1 MIRILVTGCAGFIGS
16 HLTET
21 LLNKGFKVYGIDNLS
36 NGKLTNIASIRKNK
50 NFKFLK
56 CDINDNKIFDELLN
70 DVEVIYHLAALADI
84 VPSIQ
89 NPELYFNSNVNGTFN
104 LIRNCENKKVKKI
117 IYAASS
123 SCYGI
128 PDKYPTSENSP
139 ILPKYPYA
147 LTKRLGEEIIF
158 ILVISLKFLLLVC
171 VYLMY
176 MVLEQE
182 HQAPMAL
189 SLVFF

>member
-21 LLNKGFKVYGIDNLS
+21 LLNQGFKVYGIDNLS
-36 NGKLTNIASIRKNK
+36 NGKLSNISFFNK
-50 NFKFLK
+50 NTNFIFLEY
-56 CDINDNKIFDELLN
+56 DINEIDKFEKVLDEV
-70 DVEVIYHLAALADI
+70 DVIYHLAALADI

-89 NPELYFNSNVNGTFN
+89 NPESYFNSNVNGTFN
-104 LIRNCENKKVKKI
+104 LIRNCENKKIKKI

-139 ILPKYPYA
+139 ILPQYPYA
-147 LTKRLGEEIIF
+147 LTKG
-158 ILVISLKFLLLVC
+158 
-171 VYLMY
+171 
-176 MVLEQE
+176 LEKK
-182 HQAPMAL
+182 
-189 SLVFF
+189 